1 MKHIDKINKTD
12 RLRIDAFFEALK
24 GQGIRNYELYE
35 SPLLYIV
42 YVEEE
47 IYFQMEENIESLSQ
61 IINESSCD
69 LSKPILCAPESFK
82 ASYEQ
87 KIEIDQWATWN
98 ISIPENLFWEYNI
111 QYDFDNI
118 SAVMETTS
126 RDYRHIENSSYH
138 KKTISISIKDSY
150 GYAA

>member
-1 MKHIDKINKTD
+1 MKHIDKINKKD
-12 RLRIDAFFEALK
+12 RSRIDAFLEALK
-24 GQGIRNYELYE
+24 RQGIRNYELYE

-61 IINESSCD
+61 AINESSCD

-82 ASYEQ
+82 ASHEQ
-87 KIEIDQWATWN
+87 KIEIDQWVIWN
-98 ISIPENLFWEYNI
+98 ISIPENLFWGDNI

-118 SAVMETTS
+118 SAVIETTS
-126 RDYRHIENSSYH
+126 QDYKHIENNSH
-138 KKTISISIKDSY
+138 HNETVSILIKDSY